1 MAVMSLLLLLL
12 LLLQAAASV
21 NGNLLA
27 IGGAHWNP
35 GARTFC
41 FDARVFALKPAAKI

>member
-1 MAVMSLLLLLL
+1 MLCAC
-12 LLLQAAASV
+12 AAASV
-21 NGNLLA
+21 GNSLLA

-41 FDARVFALKPAAKI
+41 FDPRVFALQPVSKI